1 MRSYGFVG
9 GQSVYAYANA
19 LTEGGVKGT
28 IDSFWT
34 LIDDLQRQLIVTKG
48 KDLSQLEKIIILD
61 EGLFEDSE
69 IDRTDI
75 KRRTLDI
82 EKLQNAIAANANGV
96 AVVIYTKHKEFYSYL
111 NEYLRINAS
120 SRYPGLFLEYTSKGQ
135 IYLDDLVELFDRS
148 FDVKIVG
155 GIAGQSNNVS
165 RGMTEEE
172 MEREIEERVYIAG
185 LLAERDTLLSVQALL
200 DRRLED
206 VLYDLEE
213 VLPPEEIDGQ
223 YSNGIRGR
231 RGGRNQAS
239 RKSKGAR
246 ASNRRGKVSDEPSSN
261 GRNKRVRDTSRLS
274 ELDDF
279 ID

>member
-61 EGLFEDSE
+61 EGLFEDSV
-69 IDRTDI
+69 IDRNDI

-82 EKLQNAIAANANGV
+82 DKLQSAISTNANGV
-96 AVVIYTKHKEFYSYL
+96 AVIIYTKHKDFYNYL

-120 SRYPGLFLEYTSKGQ
+120 HRYEGLVVEYTSKGQ
-135 IYLDDLVELFDRS
+135 YYLEELVDLFDRS
-148 FDVKIVG
+148 FDVKVVRG
-155 GIAGQSNNVS
+155 MASNKNSVS
-165 RGMTEEE
+165 RGMTEED

-185 LLAERDTLLSVQALL
+185 LLAERDTLISVQALL

-231 RGGRNQAS
+231 RGGRSQGS
-239 RKSKGAR
+239 RKSKGSR
-246 ASNRRGKVSDEPSSN
+246 STNRRVKEVDEAPTKT
-261 GRNKRVRDTSRLS
+261 RNKRVRDTVGLS
-274 ELDDF
+274 ELEDF